1 MIGNTKTK
9 CIVANVGYTHYHYT
23 QCLELRIRIRDYFER
38 CNNGIEIDRVILDGL
53 QSGEAYLWR
62 LRTAHWSR

>member
-23 QCLELRIRIRDYFER
+23 QCLELRIRIREYFEPS
-38 CNNGIEIDRVILDGL
+38 NNGIENDRVLLVGL
-53 QSGEAYLWR
+53 QSGEACLWR
-62 LRTAHWSR
+62 LGTAYWSR

>member
-9 CIVANVGYTHYHYT
+9 CVVANVGYIHYHDT
-23 QCLELRIRIRDYFER
+23 QCLELRIRIREYFE
-38 CNNGIEIDRVILDGL
+38 CSNNGIENDRVILVGL

-62 LRTAHWSR
+62 LRTAYWSI